1 MPVAQAPR
9 RLSKQ
14 ARYEQLVSAAMP
26 ILAEHGLS
34 GFSLEEI
41 GERAGVT
48 RNLLYHYFPRGR
60 PDLVLAVVDRA
71 GRELTDGWVVD
82 ESVPLAERLEANFGR
97 MACHALTP
105 TDAWRIHRRARAGDQ
120 PEVNELVQ
128 RYADLMIS
136 SISRDHLGTDRP
148 PRLVHLALS
157 GYVAFAEAVLDQA
170 RVSRIPRVQVMR
182 LLSDTLVSTIASA
195 RATAGKK

>member
-1 MPVAQAPR
+1 MPVAHAPR
-9 RLSKQ
+9 RLPKQ

-26 ILAEHGLS
+26 VVAEQGLS
-34 GFSLEEI
+34 DFSLEEI

-71 GRELTDGWVVD
+71 GRELTAGWVVD
-82 ESVPLAERLEANFGR
+82 DSLPLAERLEANFAR
-97 MACHALTP
+97 LARHALTP
-105 TDAWRIHRRARAGDQ
+105 TDAWRIHRRARAADQ
-120 PEVNELVQ
+120 PEVDELVQ
-128 RYADLMIS
+128 RYGELVVA
-136 SISRDHLGTDRP
+136 SISRNHLGTERP

-170 RVSRIPRVQVMR
+170 RVTRVPRVQVMR

-195 RATAGKK
+195 RAAAGKR